1 MVDTQLNLTGKSA
14 VELSIEQLQHDRMLA
29 YDKLTMDLRKSN
41 TNDKRQILISNYRHN
56 IMIIDDKLRKLCSNK
71 VLREM

>member
-41 TNDKRQILISNYRHN
+41 TDDKRQILISNYRHN